1 MTHQKDKYR
10 LDKSI
15 FEIKS
20 FEKAN
25 LDNAS
30 NLHLSFTER
39 LNVGMYLSYIA
50 YGIDPYNPPKTDR
63 SKLTIRMRKHENSD

>member
-1 MTHQKDKYR
+1 M
-10 LDKSI
+10 DKSI
-15 FEIKS
+15 LYLS

-39 LNVGMYLSYIA
+39 LNVGMYLSYKA